1 MKHLPNKI
9 ILLLVLIITSCGPSV
24 PDTNTPLSESKDAT
38 EAYAKTIS
46 ITETMVMATTEFEN
60 KQELSLEQTLAAMP
74 TNTLSETNTPQTTQ
88 AIEIDKRQNIDNNK
102 PESDYKVLTDEFDV
116 IVIEVPLEWN
126 DIDIAP
132 RVVDDEFIG
141 YSISASTD
149 LTDFTQTWDVP
160 GVDFLASRWLAQN
173 FSSSTT
179 DLLDTLANDF
189 AEGGCEIVER
199 IDYDDG
205 LYAGHLDEWQ
215 CNEQNEQGRYISLAV
230 VPTYDEASDYMILL
244 GIQLVNDDD
253 WSTVERI
260 FDTFTVKD
268 DLPVE
273 SPNTL
278 IGDYDIES
286 TDTPANQ
293 QFTNDPGDA
302 STWTILVY
310 MMGDTDLEF
319 FAGTDLEEMFS
330 LDASNGLN
338 LVVLADRSPLDEE
351 FLPGYTNEDFVGLG
365 NWDDTK
371 MLLFGDQEVSILPPL
386 KSAEQGLNMGDAD
399 TLANFIEFG
408 LSNFP
413 ADRTGLIFWDHG
425 AGWPGMGPDEFE
437 DGIPFLDASGEYIAG
452 DILNLSEIQS
462 GITSGLSSVPVEK
475 LDLIGFDACLMAT
488 YEVAAAMANLAD
500 FMVAS
505 EELEPGHGWDYQ
517 SLEILN
523 GTSDVT
529 AEELGSHIAKGFQSQ
544 AQSFN
549 TDENITL
556 SVLDLTVFE
565 EFQNSIADLLEP
577 LLSDP
582 IPAAPS
588 VSRSL
593 NIASRFGSSPN
604 PDQDSQIVDLGNFV
618 EGLAGIGV
626 DNEIEQ
632 TMNALNKLVVSKV
645 AGVASKRASG
655 LSVYFPQ
662 TIDYL
667 DVDYLS
673 LDVVPNWKAF
683 LETFLAA
690 GQAIPEMSRAKLDQE
705 VTSTEYYIDGDG
717 LTITAS
723 LDSLSQDT
731 ITEVILYYGVVM
743 DPEDDILYFVG
754 EEPGWINDDGTVTA
768 FYDLSILTMSDGFD
782 TSYAYTYFTVDED
795 ENLYFFDIPLG
806 YMSSNELESDDAL
819 THDVELSL
827 VIDGDTGDILSE
839 VYYEVDESG
848 QWGELMVD
856 PEGAIFPVIQ
866 IENDDGSLD
875 WVSASDDLW
884 LYADLDELT
893 YSFEPLPE
901 GITVIADLYVYDYG
915 GNSDYITIETTV
927 PDLKTIK

>member
-1 MKHLPNKI
+1 MKHLPTKI
-9 ILLLVLIITSCGPSV
+9 ILLLVSMLISCGPSV
-24 PDTNTPLSESKDAT
+24 PDTNTLLSESADAT
-38 EAYAKTIS
+38 EAYAKTIN
-46 ITETMVMATTEFEN
+46 ITETMVFATAEFEN
-60 KQELSLEQTLAAMP
+60 KLELSVEQTIAAMP
-74 TNTLSETNTPQTTQ
+74 SNTPSATNTPQATQ
-88 AIEIDKRQNIDNNK
+88 AIEIDKRQNVDNNK

-116 IVIEVPLEWN
+116 IVVEVPIEWD
-126 DIDIAP
+126 DIDITQ
-132 RVVDDEFIG
+132 RVIDDEIIG
-141 YSISASTD
+141 YSIRASTD
-149 LTDFTQTWDVP
+149 LIEFDQTWDVP
-160 GVDFLASRWLAQN
+160 GVDFLASRWLAELY
-173 FSSSTT
+173 SSTT

-189 AEGGCEIVER
+189 TEGECVLVER

-205 LYAGHLDEWQ
+205 LYAGQADEWQ
-215 CNEQNEQGRYISLAV
+215 SCYEQSEQGRYITLAV
-230 VPTYDEASDYMILL
+230 TPTYDDASDYMILL
-244 GIQLVNDDD
+244 GIQVVNDDD

-260 FDTFTVKD
+260 FDTFTVID
-268 DLPVE
+268 DLPIE
-273 SPNTL
+273 SANEA
-278 IGDYDIES
+278 IES
-286 TDTPANQ
+286 TDKPANQ
-293 QFTNDPGDA
+293 QLTNDPGDA
-302 STWTILVY
+302 SAWTILVY
-310 MMGDTDLEF
+310 MMGDTDLEY
-319 FAGTDLEEMFS
+319 FAGTDLEEMLS
-330 LDASNGLN
+330 IDASNGLN

-351 FLPGYTNEDFVGLG
+351 FLPGYTNQDFVGLG

-386 KSAEQGLNMGDAD
+386 KSVEQGLNMGDAD

-452 DILNLSEIQS
+452 DILNLSEIQT
-462 GITSGLSSVPVEK
+462 GITSGLSSVAVEK

-544 AQSFN
+544 AQSFD

-632 TMNALNKLVVSKV
+632 TLNALNKLVVNKV

-667 DVDYLS
+667 DVNYLS

-683 LETFLAA
+683 LETFLDA

-731 ITEVILYYGVVM
+731 ITEAILYYGVI
-743 DPEDDILYFVG
+743 DPADDMLYFVG

-806 YMSSNELESDDAL
+806 YMSSNELENDDAPI
-819 THDVELSL
+819 HDVELSL
-827 VIDGDTGDILSE
+827 VIDGDTSEILSE

-848 QWGELMVD
+848 QWGELMAD
-856 PEGAIFPVIQ
+856 PEGAIFPVVQ
-866 IENDDGSLD
+866 MENDDGSLD
-875 WVSASDDLW
+875 WVSASDLW

-901 GITVIADLYVYDYG
+901 GITIIADLYVYDYG
-915 GNSDYITIETTV
+915 GNSDYVSVETTV
-927 PDLKTIK
+927 PDLPETN

>member
-9 ILLLVLIITSCGPSV
+9 ILLLVLMITSCGPSV
-24 PDTNTPLSESKDAT
+24 PDTNTPLSESEDAT

-46 ITETMVMATTEFEN
+46 IKETMVMATAEFEN
-60 KQELSLEQTLAAMP
+60 KLELSLEQTIAAMP
-74 TNTLSETNTPQTTQ
+74 TDTPSATNTPQATQ
-88 AIEIDKRQNIDNNK
+88 AIEIDQRQNIDDNK

-116 IVIEVPLEWN
+116 IVIEVPVEWD
-126 DIDIAP
+126 DIDITP

-149 LTDFTQTWDVP
+149 LTDFTQTWGVP
-160 GVDFLASRWLAQN
+160 GVNFLASRWLAEN

-179 DLLDTLANDF
+179 DLLDTFANDL
-189 AEGGCEIVER
+189 AEGGCVIVER

-215 CNEQNEQGRYISLAV
+215 CNEQSEQGRYISLAV
-230 VPTYDEASDYMILL
+230 TPTYDDASDYMILL

-260 FDTFTVKD
+260 FDTFTVID

-278 IGDYDIES
+278 IGGFDIE
-286 TDTPANQ
+286 TTNTPENQ
-293 QFTNDPGDA
+293 QLTNDPGDA

-319 FAGTDLEEMFS
+319 FAGTDLEEMLS
-330 LDASNGLN
+330 IDAANGLN

-371 MLLFGDQEVSILPPL
+371 MLLFGNQEVSILPPL

-452 DILNLSEIQS
+452 DILNLSEIQT
-462 GITSGLSSVPVEK
+462 GITSGLSSVAVEK

-544 AQSFN
+544 AQSFD

-556 SVLDLTVFE
+556 SVLDLTVFD
-565 EFQNSIADLLEP
+565 EFQNSIANLLEP

-582 IPAAPS
+582 QPAAPS

-618 EGLAGIGV
+618 EELGGIGV

-632 TMNALNKLVVSKV
+632 TLNALNKLVVNKV

-667 DVDYLS
+667 DVNYLS

-683 LETFLAA
+683 LETFLDV

-731 ITEVILYYGVVM
+731 ITEAILYYGVI
-743 DPEDDILYFVG
+743 DAADDMLYFVG

-806 YMSSNELESDDAL
+806 YMSSDELENDDAPI
-819 THDVELSL
+819 HDVELSL
-827 VIDGDTGDILSE
+827 VIDGNTSEILSE
-839 VYYEVDESG
+839 VYYEVDEAG
-848 QWGELMVD
+848 QWGELLAD
-856 PEGAIFPVIQ
+856 PEGAIFPILQ
-866 IENDDGSLD
+866 MENDDGSLD
-875 WVSASDDLW
+875 WVSPSDSMW

-893 YSFEPLPE
+893 YSFEPLQE

-915 GNSDYITIETTV
+915 GNSDYVSIETTV
-927 PDLKTIK
+927 PDLSATN